1 MKKTILNLFALLIM
15 FTLLPVNVS
24 AQTSGNSS
32 SSGTENSFGP
42 ALLSAVG
49 SGAIGCAKNAAIQGL
64 TGLATSTLS
73 GFFAKKEVPV
83 GDAALK
89 YTKTCLDGA
98 AYSIAKK
105 MLQQLSSSTI
115 NWANT
120 GFGGNP
126 LYVQDQNS
134 FLKRIKDREI
144 EGYLTKIQGSNPIF
158 GNALRSTVT
167 QQITGKTDGL
177 VNKVMDTPEARSYNA
192 FMGDFSQGGW
202 DAWLNTTQVDRNNPI
217 GATFQAAGTLAQ
229 KIDAKQAAAE
239 AEIQRNN
246 GFLDMKE
253 CVEWEKPQTAQITT
267 ATSSDSCTAKY
278 TDQRRQELQNCKV
291 QNTTVSAFAGSTQNT
306 AAITTCENGVN
317 KKYDDLVKACMGS
330 TPGIVGGN
338 GKLRCLKDKTV
349 TPGSIIAEQVAGIT
363 GSTQGQLELA
373 DSLNEVLTSFFDRL
387 VNNLFSRGLA
397 ALGGRG
403 TGSDPNGLAGLN
415 VVLDSN
421 GNTIM
426 TSNVSGASGISGD
439 FDISRPQHTY
449 AILKTQYNFLNRTYD
464 AHMAIN
470 EIIPTLGRLDYCFPG
485 PNPTWQQGLA
495 SNYQT
500 WVSSIKQTKF
510 AGNRTW
516 DTTGAYLDD
525 KTSMEP
531 RRGASSIDTA
541 LGGGP
546 TFEQYIYQWI
556 DQGFKD
562 LTDLY
567 KSTFSKVAL
576 TNAYVSLESTLTNQ
590 NFAEGQVEDIMD
602 ELSQLPA
609 YSQNIDD
616 INAQYETNEVDA
628 RRAIREL
635 EDIRQQVNALVA
647 TAKARYIAEQAANG
661 TPVDLACINKAY
673 VIDNNQIVPV
683 ARQKSDIPDPIIE
696 QSAQA
701 RRYFYSRL

>member
-42 ALLSAVG
+42 ALLSTLG
-49 SGAIGCAKNAAIQGL
+49 SSAIGCAKNTAVQGL
-64 TGLATSTLS
+64 IGLSSAALS
-73 GFFAKKEVPV
+73 GFNKEVPV
-83 GDAALK
+83 GDATLK
-89 YTKTCLDGA
+89 YAKTCLDGA

-306 AAITTCENGVN
+306 AAITKCENGVN

-415 VVLDSN
+415 VALDSN

-531 RRGASSIDTA
+531 RRGASIDTA

-546 TFEQYIYQWI
+546 IFEQYIYQWI

-609 YSQNIDD
+609 YSQNIDG